1 MSLDGAVTSSA
12 ATLYGYHLLQDIY
25 VLLDDGDRRVLRGFG
40 LSTLQYAAML
50 LLDGSEGRRLTDMS
64 ELLQR
69 EKSTLT
75 RIVDR
80 LEQEGLVQRIADPH
94 DRRAQRVL
102 LTPSGAERLAQ
113 ARLAH
118 RRSLEQRLSVLS
130 TQEQKL
136 LADLLDRLRQG
147 LRAEAEHSNGSRS

>member
-12 ATLYGYHLLQDIY
+12 ATLYGYHMLQDIY

-64 ELLQR
+64 DLLQR

-80 LEQEGLVQRIADPH
+80 LEHEGLVQRIADPH

-102 LTPSGAERLAQ
+102 LTPSGSDRLAQ
-113 ARLAH
+113 ARQAH
-118 RRSLEQRLSVLS
+118 RHSLEQRLSALS
-130 TQEQKL
+130 IQEQKQ
-136 LADLLDRLRQG
+136 LADLLNKLRQG
-147 LRAEAEHSNGSRS
+147 LRAEAERSDGPLS

>member
-12 ATLYGYHLLQDIY
+12 ATLYGYHMLQDIY

-64 ELLQR
+64 DLLQR

-80 LEQEGLVQRIADPH
+80 LEHEGLVQRIADPH

-102 LTPSGAERLAQ
+102 LTPSGTDRLAQ
-113 ARLAH
+113 ARQAH
-118 RRSLEQRLSVLS
+118 RRSLEQRLSALS
-130 TQEQKL
+130 TQEQRQL
-136 LADLLDRLRQG
+136 VDLLNKLRQG
-147 LRAEAEHSNGSRS
+147 LRAEAERSGGPHS